1 MSKSSLLV
9 QNPSFLVR
17 NSSFLVQNPSLLVQN
32 PLFSARNP
40 SFFVYL
46 RMACSCSH
54 GGFPTSPW
62 ACISTGYNE
71 ISTGY
76 NEISTDFNEIS
87 TDFNR
92 FPQLSMEPSGWSP
105 REILMMELL
114 FRINYC
120 LEFAPDSLDP
130 SIES

>member
-1 MSKSSLLV
+1 MGAS
-9 QNPSFLVR
+9 PR
-17 NSSFLVQNPSLLVQN
+17 
-32 PLFSARNP
+32 A
-40 SFFVYL
+40 
-46 RMACSCSH
+46 H
-54 GGFPTSPW
+54 GPAFQQVTMRFQQ
-62 ACISTGYNE
+62 ISMR
-71 ISTGY
+71 
-76 NEISTDFNEIS
+76 FQQIS